1 MDAEYL
7 HGFYL
12 GDLLVEP
19 LRGRVSGRNGS
30 QHLPP
35 KAAEVLV
42 CLARHAGDVVSHED
56 LLECA
61 WGTGQGSR
69 ESLSHT
75 IGEIRHA
82 LSDHPDDPE
91 FIQTLP
97 KRGYRL
103 IVAPVVVDAFTDTI
117 GIANDRGNT
126 IVDIGLFENLK
137 RRGVFETAITYAVV
151 GWLLIQ
157 VADVVFEQLG
167 LPGWTG
173 TFVTVLVIAG
183 FPIAIVLSWF
193 LEIRDGNAVLDDL
206 SPVDVRRRRFSRTY
220 LSIIGA
226 LAVAALLVL
235 VFDRYVGL
243 PEATPEQAVL
253 ELPEPV
259 IIENSIAV
267 LPFLNNDG
275 SEETQT
281 FANGLVDDV
290 ITRLSR
296 VPGLAVTS
304 RGDSFAL
311 APNTPSDAVRR
322 RLEVAMYLE
331 GSVEMQNDEIR
342 VIVQL
347 IDSGS
352 GFHIQSRSFDRPREG
367 FFDIRDEITALTV
380 STLRVSMPQSIREAT
395 LTSDEGPGLDIYLT
409 YRHGVDELDKPR
421 TMETTA
427 AAIAWFNTALEMD
440 PEYAAA
446 YAGRCEALVWQYGS
460 SNDARYIAEAEAAC
474 GEALNLSPN
483 LDVVHVALGE
493 LYRQTGRFV
502 ESARANEDALRINAR
517 SVIAMM
523 GLAEARRLLN
533 DIEGAEK
540 ILREAIGLQP
550 GNWRPFQAL
559 GSLMFRLGRYDDA
572 AEQFLKVIA
581 LDDWSLRGYS
591 NLGTCYL
598 LAGRFS
604 DALPVFQRAISIE
617 PNSTTYINMGLM
629 HYYLGDYDEA
639 VAAMRNAV
647 NLQPGDHR
655 SWMNLGDVLH
665 VSGRRSEA
673 RGAFMK
679 AQQFLRAALDVN
691 PNEAPH
697 LMDLGW
703 TLAMLGNEQ
712 EALAVVA
719 RSQGLTPEDPYAW
732 FTEALIRN
740 ELGETGATLDAL
752 QIAADKGF
760 SRVLIGA
767 EPHLANLASNARF
780 REIADGS

>member
-42 CLARHAGDVVSHED
+42 CLVRNAGDVVEHDD
-56 LLECA
+56 LLEEV
-61 WGTGQGSR
+61 WGAGQGTR
-69 ESLSHT
+69 DALSHA
-75 IGEIRHA
+75 ISELRHA
-82 LSDHPDDPE
+82 LGDHPDDPKY
-91 FIQTLP
+91 IQTLP

-103 IVAPVVVDAFTDTI
+103 VAEPIVADTVSDTT
-117 GIANDRGNT
+117 GIANYGGNT

-137 RRGVFETAITYAVV
+137 RRGVFETAITYTVV

-157 VADVVFEQLG
+157 VADVVFEQLA
-167 LPGWTG
+167 LPDWTA

-206 SPVDVRRRRFSRTY
+206 SALDVRRRRFSHTY

-259 IIENSIAV
+259 IRENSIAV

-275 SEETQT
+275 SDDTQT

-311 APNTPSDAVRR
+311 APNSPSDEVRR

-331 GSVEMQNDEIR
+331 GSVEMQSGEIR

-347 IDSGS
+347 IDTES

-380 STLRVSMPQSIREAT
+380 STLRVSMPQSIREAVIAG
-395 LTSDEGPGLDIYLT
+395 DEDPGLDVYLT
-409 YRHGVDELDKPR
+409 YRQGVDELYKPR

-427 AAIAWFNTALEMD
+427 AAIAWFDAALDMD
-440 PEYAAA
+440 PEFAAA
-446 YAGRCEALVWQYGS
+446 HAGRCEALVWQYGS
-460 SNDARYIAEAEAAC
+460 SKDARYIAEAEAAC

-502 ESARANEDALRINAR
+502 ESARANEDALRINPR

-559 GSLMFRLGRYDDA
+559 GLLMFRLGRYNDA

-647 NLQPGDHR
+647 NLGSGDHR
-655 SWMNLGDVLH
+655 PWMNLGDVLY
-665 VSGRRSEA
+665 VSGRLSEA
-673 RGAFMK
+673 RDAFSK
-679 AQQFLRAALDVN
+679 AQQLLRAALDVN

-697 LMDLGW
+697 LMDLAW
-703 TLAMLGNEQ
+703 TQAMLGSEQ
-712 EALAVVA
+712 EALASVA
-719 RSQGLTPEDPYAW
+719 RSQELAPDDPYAW
-732 FTEALIRN
+732 YTEALIQN
-740 ELGETGATLDAL
+740 ELRNSDATFDAL
-752 QIAADKGF
+752 ETAADKGF
-760 SRVLIGA
+760 SRVIIGA

>member
-1 MDAEYL
+1 
-7 HGFYL
+7 
-12 GDLLVEP
+12 
-19 LRGRVSGRNGS
+19 
-30 QHLPP
+30 
-35 KAAEVLV
+35 
-42 CLARHAGDVVSHED
+42 
-56 LLECA
+56 
-61 WGTGQGSR
+61 
-69 ESLSHT
+69 
-75 IGEIRHA
+75 
-82 LSDHPDDPE
+82 
-91 FIQTLP
+91 
-97 KRGYRL
+97 
-103 IVAPVVVDAFTDTI
+103 
-117 GIANDRGNT
+117 
-126 IVDIGLFENLK
+126 
-137 RRGVFETAITYAVV
+137 
-151 GWLLIQ
+151 
-157 VADVVFEQLG
+157 
-167 LPGWTG
+167 
-173 TFVTVLVIAG
+173 
-183 FPIAIVLSWF
+183 
-193 LEIRDGNAVLDDL
+193 
-206 SPVDVRRRRFSRTY
+206 
-220 LSIIGA
+220 
-226 LAVAALLVL
+226 
-235 VFDRYVGL
+235 
-243 PEATPEQAVL
+243 
-253 ELPEPV
+253 
-259 IIENSIAV
+259 
-267 LPFLNNDG
+267 
-275 SEETQT
+275 
-281 FANGLVDDV
+281 
-290 ITRLSR
+290 
-296 VPGLAVTS
+296 
-304 RGDSFAL
+304 
-311 APNTPSDAVRR
+311 
-322 RLEVAMYLE
+322 
-331 GSVEMQNDEIR
+331 
-342 VIVQL
+342 
-347 IDSGS
+347 
-352 GFHIQSRSFDRPREG
+352 
-367 FFDIRDEITALTV
+367 
-380 STLRVSMPQSIREAT
+380 
-395 LTSDEGPGLDIYLT
+395 
-409 YRHGVDELDKPR
+409 
-421 TMETTA
+421 
-427 AAIAWFNTALEMD
+427 
-440 PEYAAA
+440 
-446 YAGRCEALVWQYGS
+446 
-460 SNDARYIAEAEAAC
+460 
-474 GEALNLSPN
+474 
-483 LDVVHVALGE
+483 
-493 LYRQTGRFV
+493 
-502 ESARANEDALRINAR
+502 
-517 SVIAMM
+517 MM

-673 RGAFMK
+673 RGAFTK

-752 QIAADKGF
+752 QIAADTGF